1 MNRPMSARMPNHGA
15 RGARVTAADGLAPA
29 LETAFRDGG
38 VHQVAVPVDY
48 SENIRVLVDESRNA
62 APDP

>member
-1 MNRPMSARMPNHGA
+1 MPNHGA